1 MSEPSRSSRK
11 VRKVDQRNISK
22 LEFWKK
28 LAEKTGIEEK
38 ICEKIF
44 IKILDLM
51 IEEVQ
56 EGNRIEFRNYFILGS
71 KFQDSRMA
79 QNPRTLEQVEIPP
92 RRMVYF
98 KKGNLLDN
106 MKALT

>member
-11 VRKVDQRNISK
+11 VRKVDHRNISK

-28 LAEKTGIEEK
+28 LAERTGLDEKT
-38 ICEKIF
+38 CERIF
-44 IKILDLM
+44 MGILDLM
-51 IEEVQ
+51 VEEVQ

-79 QNPRTLEQVEIPP
+79 QNPKTLEPVEIPP

-98 KKGNLLDN
+98 KKGNKLIF
-106 MKALT
+106 